1 MLGYKTSNT
10 FERLF
15 KIGCILFSYLQF
27 LLKSTNQH
35 GVHSP
40 FVYNY
45 ITKGLYEV
53 KKDAYISHKT
63 NQWLLQSIQYF
74 KPTKICFF
82 DEGLS
87 VVACKID
94 TIKSVELTEADLI
107 LDRYEAKNHARI
119 LQTIENM
126 DNSQLLLIASY
137 KKYPKS
143 FFDALRQ
150 NPEITLVI
158 DFYYG
163 CLVSK
168 RTEQPKQNF
177 FIRY

>member
-1 MLGYKTSNT
+1 M
-10 FERLF
+10 
-15 KIGCILFSYLQF
+15 FSYLQF
-27 LLKSTNQH
+27 LVKSTNQH

-45 ITKGLYEV
+45 ITKGLYQQ
-53 KKDAYISHKT
+53 KKASYLAHKT

-74 KPTKICFF
+74 QPTKICFL

-87 VVACKID
+87 VIAWKVY
-94 TIKSVELTEADLI
+94 TNKSVELTEADLI
-107 LDRYEAKNHARI
+107 LDRYAPKNHKRI
-119 LQTIENM
+119 LQTIKSMN
-126 DNSQLLLIASY
+126 NSQLLLIASY
-137 KKYPKS
+137 SSYPKS
-143 FFDALRQ
+143 FFNELRK
-150 NPEITLVI
+150 NPEIILVV

-168 RTEQPKQNF
+168 RSEQPKQNF

>member
-1 MLGYKTSNT
+1 M
-10 FERLF
+10 
-15 KIGCILFSYLQF
+15 FSYLHF
-27 LLKSTNQH
+27 LVKSTNQH

-45 ITKGLYEV
+45 ITKGLYQQ
-53 KKDAYISHKT
+53 KKDSSISHKT

-74 KPTKICFF
+74 QPNGVYTLDHTLLDGIKEISIEKTV
-82 DEGLS
+82 DLS
-87 VVACKID
+87 N
-94 TIKSVELTEADLI
+94 ADLI
-107 LDRYEAKNHARI
+107 LDRYTLENHARI
-119 LQTIENM
+119 LQTINSM
-126 DNSQLLLIASY
+126 NNSQLLLIALY

-143 FFDALRQ
+143 FFNELRK
-150 NPEITLVI
+150 NPEITLVV

-163 CLVSK
+163 CLISK